1 MIRVEAK
8 NSARKRIKGLIV
20 ALVVV
25 GGVALIPASSA
36 AAHVHGITPLLCV
49 PSADQPGTGTTGA
62 NQTDNTPAA
71 EANRGPLPFSG
82 LIPLNPGQSDGHVG
96 NGGSDTPPCD

>member
-8 NSARKRIKGLIV
+8 SSARKRIKGLIV

-36 AAHVHGITPLLCV
+36 TAHVHGITPLFCV
-49 PSADQPGTGTTGA
+49 PSSDQPGTGTTGA
-62 NQTDNTPAA
+62 NQTNLTPANA
-71 EANRGPLPFSG
+71 VIGEG
-82 LIPLNPGQSDGHVG
+82 LIPNDPGHAAGRFG

>member
-8 NSARKRIKGLIV
+8 SSARKRIKGLIV

-36 AAHVHGITPLLCV
+36 TAHVHGITPLSCLPGV
-49 PSADQPGTGTTGA
+49 PENAGA
-62 NQTDNTPAA
+62 NQTDNTPADDEVA
-71 EANRGPLPFSG
+71 VSSPLVVNSPGRSPLGPG
-82 LIPLNPGQSDGHVG
+82 D
-96 NGGSDTPPCD
+96 GGSGRTPFCDF

>member
-1 MIRVEAK
+1 MIRAEEK
-8 NSARKRIKGLIV
+8 SSSRKRIKGLIV

-36 AAHVHGITPLLCV
+36 TAHVHGITPLGC
-49 PSADQPGTGTTGA
+49 SALPAPDNAGA

-71 EANRGPLPFSG
+71 AANGGPIPTNA
-82 LIPLNPGQSDGHVG
+82 LIPRDLGHSPLEPGD
-96 NGGSDTPPCD
+96 GGSGRTPFCD

>member
-8 NSARKRIKGLIV
+8 LSAWKRIKGLIV

-36 AAHVHGITPLLCV
+36 TAHVHGITPLNCAGIGQCRRE
-49 PSADQPGTGTTGA
+49 PDEQHASR
-62 NQTDNTPAA
+62 
-71 EANRGPLPFSG
+71 RGDRERPHPE
-82 LIPLNPGQSDGHVG
+82 
-96 NGGSDTPPCD
+96 

>member
-36 AAHVHGITPLLCV
+36 TAHVHGITPLLCV
-49 PSADQPGTGTTGA
+49 PSSDQPGTGTTGA
-62 NQTDNTPAA
+62 NQTDNTPANA
-71 EANRGPLPFSG
+71 VIGELTSSRMTPATLTVVSVMEGAIHRPVTNRA
-82 LIPLNPGQSDGHVG
+82 
-96 NGGSDTPPCD
+96 

>member
-8 NSARKRIKGLIV
+8 SSARKRIKGLIV

-36 AAHVHGITPLLCV
+36 TAHVHGITPLLCV
-49 PSADQPGTGTTGA
+49 PSSDQPGTGTTGA
-62 NQTDNTPAA
+62 NQTDNTPANDVVA
-71 EANRGPLPFSG
+71 VTAPLVP
-82 LIPLNPGQSDGHVG
+82 NDPGQSPLGFGDGG
-96 NGGSDTPPCD
+96 FGRTPFCD

>member
-1 MIRVEAK
+1 MIRVEVK
-8 NSARKRIKGLIV
+8 SSARKRIKGLIA
-20 ALVVV
+20 ALAVV

-36 AAHVHGITPLLCV
+36 TAHVHGITPLNCV
-49 PSADQPGTGTTGA
+49 PAPDNAGA

-71 EANRGPLPFSG
+71 DVIDGG
-82 LIPLNPGQSDGHVG
+82 LIVNGPGHAGTHVG

>member
-8 NSARKRIKGLIV
+8 SSARKRIKGRIV

-36 AAHVHGITPLLCV
+36 TAHVHGITPLNCV
-49 PSADQPGTGTTGA
+49 PAPANAGA
-62 NQTDNTPAA
+62 NQTNNTPADA
-71 EANRGPLPFSG
+71 VIGSG
-82 LIPLNPGQSDGHVG
+82 LIPNDPGHAAGRFG